1 MTGPQT
7 FAPAPESVSKARRFV
22 VNALADAPPPMQQA
36 AAVVVSE
43 LATNCVVHART
54 TFQVSLSRTGQDV
67 RLEVTDTGDGT
78 VGLRRPTVTETSGRG
93 LQMVDQLAVDW
104 GVSYSPDRAAK
115 TVWCTFVL
123 PADERAPVSFGRH
136 RRD

>member
-1 MTGPQT
+1 M
-7 FAPAPESVSKARRFV
+7 FAAAPESVSKARRFV

-43 LATNCVVHART
+43 LATNCVLHART
-54 TFQVSLSRTGQDV
+54 AFKVSLLRTGSDV
-67 RLEVTDTGDGT
+67 RLEVTDTGNGK
-78 VGLRRPTVTETSGRG
+78 VGLRRPKVTETSGRG

-104 GVSYSPDRAAK
+104 GVSYSPDQAGK
-115 TVWCTFVL
+115 TVWCTFIL
-123 PADERAPVSFGRH
+123 PASDPAPVSSGRH

>member
-1 MTGPQT
+1 VSGQQT

-22 VNALADAPPPMQQA
+22 VSALADAPTPMQQA

-54 TFQVSLSRTGQDV
+54 AFQVSLLRTGLDV
-67 RLEVTDTGDGT
+67 RLEVTDTGDGK
-78 VGLRRPTVTETSGRG
+78 VGVRRPSVTETSGRG
-93 LQMVDQLAVDW
+93 LQMVEQLAVDW
-104 GVSYSPDRAAK
+104 GVSYSPNRAGK

-123 PADERAPVSFGRH
+123 PATDPAPNGSGRH
-136 RRD
+136 RRS